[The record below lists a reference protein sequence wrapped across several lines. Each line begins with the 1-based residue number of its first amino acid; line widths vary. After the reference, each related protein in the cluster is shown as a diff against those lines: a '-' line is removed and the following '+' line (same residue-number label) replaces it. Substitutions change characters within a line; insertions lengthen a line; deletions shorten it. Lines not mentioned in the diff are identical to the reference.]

1 LLQQILFI
9 PFLSWIICKDAG
21 LCTIEK
27 LGKLGIEIERDREK
41 VEQKEF

>member
-9 PFLSWIICKDAG
+9 PFLSWIICEDAG
-21 LCTIEK
+21 CTIEK
-27 LGKLGIEIERDREK
+27 LRKLGIEIERDREK